1 MAIST
6 KMYSYFPFLLIL
18 DGFANVSAAN
28 TLKVMLCTSDYTPDQ
43 NYHSYKS
50 DVTNEVSGTGY
61 TAGGKIVTGV
71 NAILTLRKTYLEADN
86 VTWPESTMTARYAV
100 LYDYT
105 GATDASRPLIAYI
118 DFGQDK
124 SSENGTFQL
133 TWNAG
138 GIFEIIVAA

>member
-6 KMYSYFPFLLIL
+6 KMYSSFPFMLIRAT
-18 DGFANVSAAN
+18 FANLSAAN
-28 TLKVMLCTSDYTPDQ
+28 TLKVMLCTSAYTPDQ
-43 NYHSYKS
+43 NYHTFKS

-61 TAGGKIVTGV
+61 TAGGEILTGV

-105 GATDASRPLIAYI
+105 GATDDVRRLIAYI
-118 DFGQDK
+118 DFGEDK
-124 SSENGTFQL
+124 SSEDGTFQL
-133 TWNAG
+133 MWNAG

>member
-6 KMYSYFPFLLIL
+6 KMYSSFPFMLIRNA
-18 DGFANVSAAN
+18 FANLSEVN

-43 NYHSYKS
+43 DYHALKS

-61 TAGGKIVTGV
+61 MAGGKILTGV
-71 NAILTLRKTYLEADN
+71 SAILTARQTYIEAYN

-105 GATDASRPLIAYI
+105 KATDDIRPLVAYI
-118 DFGQDK
+118 DFGEDK
-124 SSENGTFQL
+124 SCENGTFQL
-133 TWNAG
+133 TWNAS
-138 GIFEIIVAA
+138 GIFTITVAA